1 MRQTTGITGL
11 SALCVLMALGG
22 CTAGPDG
29 VSRSPFNALGLGKSD
44 PAPAADAPALDPQTP
59 DGTASE
65 VIGGLLTR
73 RSVLEDGAYTRV
85 ADAVLAAN
93 ARAAEADLR
102 AATLRAEAR
111 SKNWLPTL
119 GPQVSLTSLGT
130 VVASLV
136 VEQVIFDNGRKKAER
151 AYAKA
156 DVEVAAVALAQDT
169 NDRVM
174 DALTLYLAAQTAEAR
189 AAVNANAMAEMEH
202 FAWVMDERVKGGV
215 SNRVDQLVVQQKL
228 NQMQADMSSDLEAA
242 AAARSE
248 LAAMSAAPLDG
259 VSGLSGLRPELT
271 AAPLAVVKA
280 EAEASRTVAEA
291 KAARAGFLP
300 GITAVGSVS
309 DGNSDIGLTAGAEQ
323 GIGFG
328 TGAALAAADQ
338 MAAGA
343 DARVAQVR
351 EDANRSLRAL
361 EGELASLRRQQAQ
374 ADTLAAGA
382 DENYRIFAAQQKAG
396 QRSVNDVVGVFETA
410 VRLRRD
416 AAALPFDVARVE
428 LRIAALR
435 GVLVDGD
442 KI

>member
-11 SALCVLMALGG
+11 SALCVLVALGG

-410 VRLRRD
+410 VRLRRE